1 MKKTKKILSL
11 VLAVLMLVSVV
22 PMGASAAEQWW
33 MPLTSYVSIG
43 DPFGCTCS
51 VHRGNHSGQDFPA
64 YGGTTV
70 RASKSG
76 TVVAVVTYCKGSHLN
91 GSCSCGSSWGNYVK
105 IKHSDGFYSLYA
117 HLSSVSV
124 SNGQSVSQGQKVG
137 GVGTTGDSTGNHLHF
152 EIYNTSNT
160 RVNPM
165 NYINPNNPS
174 PNTQAPIIT
183 DKPKIYSDKTAYAVG
198 EKVILKRNNVANTN
212 FYWIVLWYNNKQIL
226 STAMTESTYALTN
239 LEVGKYEVYVT
250 VGNSNGSITS
260 DTYVFHVQNTI
271 NDKGIITSDKK
282 TYTIGETVTLKRNTV
297 NNTNY
302 YWIVLWYKDKQI
314 LSTSMPET
322 TYKLYDLAEGT
333 YDIFLQYGNAV
344 TGTLSS
350 EKYVFY
356 VEKPHTHSYA
366 VSVKEATCTAT
377 GLKTY
382 MCACGASYTETIAKT
397 AHNKNTTIPA
407 VSANCTK
414 TGLTEG
420 KKCSVCGT
428 VTVAQQTVAK
438 KAHTEVVDKAV
449 SATCT
454 KAGLTEGKHC
464 SVCGTVIVA
473 QNVIGAIGHKDNN
486 FDGKCDNCGISSSA
500 PDNTPDDSGKECTCN
515 CHESGLIGLFF
526 KIINFFQKLFGMNK
540 VCACGVKH

>member
-1 MKKTKKILSL
+1 MKKTKKIFSL
-11 VLAVLMLVSVV
+11 VLALVMLVSTV
-22 PMGASAAEQWW
+22 PMWASAAEQWW
-33 MPLTSYVSIG
+33 MPLTSYVSVG
-43 DPFGCTCS
+43 DPFGCTCDI
-51 VHRGNHSGQDFPA
+51 HRGNHKGQDFPA

-76 TVVAVVTYCKGSHLN
+76 TVVAVVTYCKGSHYN

-105 IKHSDGFYSLYA
+105 IKHADGFYSLYA

-160 RVNPM
+160 RINPM

-174 PNTQAPIIT
+174 PNGQAPVIT
-183 DKPKIYSDKTAYAVG
+183 DKPKISSNKTAYAVG
-198 EKVILKRNNVANTN
+198 EKVILNRNTVANTN
-212 FYWIVLWYNNKQIL
+212 FYWIVLWYNNEQIL
-226 STAMTESTYALTN
+226 STAMPESTYTLTN
-239 LEVGKYEVYVT
+239 LEAGKYEIYVT
-250 VGNSNGSITS
+250 VGNSNGTITS

-282 TYTIGETVTLKRNTV
+282 TYIVGETVTLKRNTI

-302 YWIVLWYKDKQI
+302 HWIVLWYKDKQI

-333 YDIFLQYGNAV
+333 YDIYLQYGNAV

-366 VSVKEATCTAT
+366 VSVKDATCIAA

-382 MCACGASYTETIAKT
+382 MCACGKSYTESIAKIS
-397 AHNKNTTIPA
+397 HNSNTKIPA
-407 VSANCTK
+407 VSATCTK

-420 KKCSVCGT
+420 KKCSVCN
-428 VTVAQQTVAK
+428 
-438 KAHTEVVDKAV
+438 
-449 SATCT
+449 
-454 KAGLTEGKHC
+454 
-464 SVCGTVIVA
+464 TVIVA
-473 QNVIGAIGHKDNN
+473 QNVVDAIGHKDNN
-486 FDGKCDNCGISSSA
+486 FDGKCDNCGISSFT

-515 CHESGLIGLFF
+515 CHESGLVGLFF

-540 VCACGVKH
+540 VCSCGVEH